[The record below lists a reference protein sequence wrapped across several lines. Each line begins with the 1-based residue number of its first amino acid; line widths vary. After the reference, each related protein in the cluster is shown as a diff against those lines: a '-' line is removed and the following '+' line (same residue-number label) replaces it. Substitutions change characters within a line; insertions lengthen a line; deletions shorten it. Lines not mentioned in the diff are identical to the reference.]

1 MLLRWQNLF
10 LLLLISTT
18 ATAKTLY
25 KYQDDQ
31 GRWYFTDNPPVTQHK
46 VETRLLKPAPKQ
58 RVRLEKTGSPSNL
71 AFHLINQYP
80 GPIEI
85 AIDWEKPTNLV
96 SIPELPKRFVIEPGK
111 SDTLFSISAIG
122 QTTSSQTF
130 TLQYQYVVG
139 RPLPNYNSQT
149 PYLPPLAPGSRFLVT
164 QAFNGEFSHND
175 IQNRY
180 AVDIMM
186 PINTP
191 IHASRAGTVLEVEND
206 FSDSGTLRAYA
217 TKANSIYILHD
228 DGSMAIYAHLALEKA
243 MVTPGLRVQAGEL
256 IGYSGNTGFSS
267 GPHLHFA
274 VQVNRGMA
282 LTSVPFEFLDANQHA
297 FEPQQGTWLE
307 GINPNP

>member
-1 MLLRWQNLF
+1 VLLRWQNLF

-31 GRWYFTDNPPVTQHK
+31 GRWYFTDNPPVTQHT
-46 VETRLLKPAPKQ
+46 VETRQLKPAPKQ

-80 GPIEI
+80 GPIEV

-96 SIPELPKRFVIEPGK
+96 SSPELPNRFVIEQGK
-111 SDTLFSISAIG
+111 SETLFSISAIG

-139 RPLPNYNSQT
+139 RPLLNYSSQT
-149 PYLPPLAPGSRFLVT
+149 PYLPPLAPGSRFRVT
-164 QAFNGEFSHND
+164 QAFNGEFSHTD
-175 IQNRY
+175 PQNHY

-186 PINTP
+186 PIDTP
-191 IHASRAGTVLEVEND
+191 IYAARDGVVLEVEND
-206 FSDSGTLRAYA
+206 FFSSGTQQAYA
-217 TKANSIYILHD
+217 NKANSIRILHD

-243 MVTPGLRVQAGEL
+243 LVTPGLKVQAGKL

-274 VQVNRGMA
+274 VQVNQGMA

-297 FEPQQGTWLE
+297 FEPQQGSWLE
-307 GINPNP
+307 GINPKP

>member
-1 MLLRWQNLF
+1 MLLRRQSLF

-25 KYQDDQ
+25 KYQDKQ
-31 GRWYFTDNPPVTQHK
+31 GRWYFTDKAPVTDYS
-46 VETRLLKPAPKQ
+46 VEVRHLKPAPKQ
-58 RVRLEKTGSPSNL
+58 RVHLEKTGSSSNP
-71 AFHLINQYP
+71 AFYLVNQYP
-80 GPIEI
+80 GPIEV
-85 AIDWEKPTNLV
+85 AIDWEQQADLV
-96 SIPELPKRFVIEPGK
+96 STPELPHRFVIESGK
-111 SDTLFSISAIG
+111 SDALFTINAVG
-122 QTTSSQTF
+122 QTSSQTF

-139 RPLPNYNSQT
+139 RPLPHYSSPT

-164 QAFNGEFSHND
+164 QTFNGEFSHND
-175 IQNRY
+175 AQNRY

-186 PINTP
+186 PIDTP
-191 IHASRAGTVLEVEND
+191 VHASRAGTVLEVEND
-206 FSDSGTLRAYA
+206 FTDSGTLRAYA

-243 MVTPGLRVQAGEL
+243 LVHPGQKVQTGEL

-274 VQVNRGMA
+274 IQVNRGMELA
-282 LTSVPFEFLDANQHA
+282 SVPFQFLDARQHA

-307 GINPNP
+307 GISPQP

>member
-1 MLLRWQNLF
+1 MLRWQNLF
-10 LLLLISTT
+10 LLLLVSTT

-25 KYQDDQ
+25 KYKDDQ
-31 GRWYFTDNPPVTQHK
+31 GRWYFTDKPPVTQHK

-71 AFHLINQYP
+71 AFYLINQYP
-80 GPIEI
+80 GPIEV
-85 AIDWEKPTNLV
+85 AIDWEQPTNLV

-139 RPLPNYNSQT
+139 RPLPHYSRQT
-149 PYLPPLAPGSRFLVT
+149 AYWPPLAPGSHFRVT
-164 QAFNGEFSHND
+164 QAFNGEFSHTD
-175 IQNRY
+175 PQNRY

-186 PINTP
+186 PIGTP
-191 IHASRAGTVLEVEND
+191 IYAARDGVVLEVEND
-206 FSDSGTLRAYA
+206 FFSSGTQQAYA
-217 TKANSIYILHD
+217 NKANSIRILHD

-243 MVTPGLRVQAGEL
+243 LVTPGLRVQAGEL

-274 VQVNRGMA
+274 VQINQGMA

-297 FEPQQGTWLE
+297 FEPQPGSWLE
-307 GINPNP
+307 GINPKP